1 MNKKLKNI
9 VDKAKGITNKI
20 KIDKK
25 VQRILIAGVVAVAI
39 TVASGATYYVLN
51 NKDTGKKEIVSSDT
65 IKEDEIKSDDL
76 ILAEDENGNLVVKDQ
91 EGNVVAEGDEVAK
104 VVEEK
109 KEEGKN
115 IVTQTSDGNI
125 VKVDKVEGNN
135 VQIESGQTV
144 KPTPKPPVI
153 ADNNNNN
160 NNKPNTGTDK
170 PSTDNSGNSNND
182 NNSNNN
188 NSNNSGTNKP
198 NTDNN
203 NGNSNNGGSTS
214 KPEEPSK
221 PTPPVEQPKP
231 EEKPEVKPEPPKR
244 TWTYMADMSRE
255 TFNLMNKFRKDNG
268 VAELKWS
275 DSEHSRAK
283 KQAEYNAK
291 TNTGNHDY
299 MQISIAGNRYNS
311 ASGFINGWA
320 SSPGHKANMLD
331 DTNTEGA
338 VAVYK
343 DNEGR
348 YFVVAS
354 FYDGW

>member
-1 MNKKLKNI
+1 MNKNLKNI
-9 VDKAKGITNKI
+9 VDRAKGIAKKI
-20 KIDKK
+20 KRDRK
-25 VQRILIAGVVAVAI
+25 VQGILVAGIVVV
-39 TVASGATYYVLN
+39 TVASGVTYYVLN

-91 EGNVVAEGDEVAK
+91 EGNVVAEGEEVAK

-115 IVTQTSDGNI
+115 IVTQTSDGSI
-125 VKVDKVEGNN
+125 VKVDKVEGNT
-135 VQIESGQTV
+135 VQTGSGQTV

-160 NNKPNTGTDK
+160 TSKPSTGTDK
-170 PSTDNSGNSNND
+170 PSID
-182 NNSNNN
+182 
-188 NSNNSGTNKP
+188 KP

-203 NGNSNNGGSTS
+203 TGNSNNNNNNSESNKPSNGNNGSSNNSGSTN
-214 KPEEPSK
+214 KPQEPSK
-221 PTPPVEQPKP
+221 PTPPVIEQP
-231 EEKPEVKPEPPKR
+231 KPEVKPELPKR

-275 DSEHSRAK
+275 DSEHARAK
-283 KQAEYNAK
+283 KQAEYNIENVK
-291 TNTGNHDY
+291 GDHGM
-299 MQISIAGNRYNS
+299 MQISIGGTVYKS
-311 ASGFINGWA
+311 PQEFINGWA
-320 SSPGHKANMLD
+320 KSPGHKASMLEKAFV
-331 DTNTEGA
+331 EGA

-343 DNEGR
+343 DSEGR
-348 YFVVAS
+348 FAVVAS

>member
-1 MNKKLKNI
+1 MNKNLKNI
-9 VDKAKGITNKI
+9 VDKAKGIANKI
-20 KIDKK
+20 KTDRK
-25 VQRILIAGVVAVAI
+25 VQGILVAGIVVV
-39 TVASGATYYVLN
+39 TVASGVTYYVLN

-91 EGNVVAEGDEVAK
+91 EGNVVAEGEEVAK

-135 VQIESGQTV
+135 VQTGSGQTV
-144 KPTPKPPVI
+144 KPSTKPPVI
-153 ADNNNNN
+153 ADNNNNTTS
-160 NNKPNTGTDK
+160 KPSTGTDK
-170 PSTDNSGNSNND
+170 PSTDNNSGNSNNN
-182 NNSNNN
+182 NNSESNKPSNGNNGS
-188 NSNNSGTNKP
+188 SNNSGSTNKP
-198 NTDNN
+198 Q
-203 NGNSNNGGSTS
+203 
-214 KPEEPSK
+214 EPSK
-221 PTPPVEQPKP
+221 PTPPVVEQP
-231 EEKPEVKPEPPKR
+231 KPEVKPEPPKR

-255 TFNLMNKFRKDNG
+255 TFNLMNKFRQDNG
-268 VAELKWS
+268 VAPLKWS
-275 DSEHSRAK
+275 DSEHARAK
-283 KQAEYNAK
+283 KQAEYNAS

-299 MQISIAGNRYNS
+299 MQISLAGTRYTS
-311 ASGFINGWA
+311 AEGFINGWA
-320 SSPGHKANMLD
+320 SSPGHRENMLD
-331 DTNTEGA
+331 STNTDGA

-343 DNEGR
+343 DSEGR